1 MEAGVEFVTP
11 ANVKVWL
18 KDRKWNIN
26 DTACANASEAEAVL
40 KDLLLAA
47 GTEEQV
53 AQDQALESVAL
64 IAFIAQHGDW
74 YKRLRYE

>member
-1 MEAGVEFVTP
+1 MKAGVEFVTP

-18 KDRKWNIN
+18 NDRKWHIN

-47 GTEEQV
+47 GTEEQ
-53 AQDQALESVAL
+53 DQALESVAL
-64 IAFIAQHGDW
+64 VAFIAQHGDW